1 MKYSEPIRKILI
13 IRLHA
18 VGDTAISIPACNFIK
33 RNYPGYEQHFLTTA
47 ITAGLVGSFGI
58 FSKVFDIGPGFENS
72 ETEYNGL
79 SKKFKRLVSSVKTGL
94 KLRKN
99 KYDIVIDLQNN
110 KFSRVVRKLTAA
122 KRHSEFEKYTEKS
135 HSERVMDTF
144 NSAGFKNV
152 TNDFSLD
159 VEEQQRKIC
168 REILL
173 NNGWDGI
180 KKVILI
186 NPAGL
191 YETRKWGMENY
202 LGLSQLLINNG
213 YTVLIS
219 GTEKIKNISAELKSQ
234 LGKDLIDIAGITTL
248 KEIPGILS
256 HISGAVSD
264 DSGLFHIAWAM
275 GIPGVL
281 LLGATRSDW
290 TCQPG
295 EHTVCLNSSDL
306 ECGNCMRETCKWGD
320 TRCLKRYKPE
330 EVFNKL
336 AGLMNTVN

>member
-1 MKYSEPIRKILI
+1 MKYSEPIKKILI

-47 ITAGLVGSFGI
+47 MTAGLVASFGI

-79 SKKFKRLVSSVKTGL
+79 SRKLKRLVSSVKTGL

-110 KFSRVVRKLTAA
+110 KFSRVVRMLTAA
-122 KRHSEFEKYTEKS
+122 KQHSEFKKYAEKS
-135 HSERVMDTF
+135 HSERVIDTF

-159 VEEQQRKIC
+159 MQEQQLNSGRDIM
-168 REILL
+168 L

-180 KKVILI
+180 KKVVLI

-191 YETRKWGMENY
+191 HETRRWGIENY
-202 LGLSQLLINNG
+202 LKLSQLLINNG
-213 YTVLIS
+213 YTVMIS
-219 GTEKIKNISAELKSQ
+219 GTEKIKNISAELKSL
-234 LGKDLIDIAGITTL
+234 LGKNLIDIAGITTL
-248 KEIPGILS
+248 QEIPGILS
-256 HISGAVSD
+256 YISGAVSD

-275 GIPGVL
+275 GIPGIL

-295 EHTVCLNSSDL
+295 EHSICLNSDDL
-306 ECGNCMRETCKWGD
+306 ECGNCMKETCKWGD

-330 EVFNKL
+330 EVNGKL
-336 AGLMNTVN
+336 IGLMKRIN

>member
-1 MKYSEPIRKILI
+1 MPIQKILI

-33 RNYPGYEQHFLTTA
+33 KNYPGYELHFLTTA
-47 ITAGLVGSFGI
+47 ISGGLVESFGI
-58 FSKVFDIGPGFENS
+58 FSKVFDIGRGFENPK
-72 ETEYNGL
+72 TEYNGL
-79 SKKFKRLVSSVKTGL
+79 STKFNRLVSSVKTGL
-94 KLRKN
+94 KFRKN

-122 KRHSEFEKYTEKS
+122 KRHSEFEKYAEKS
-135 HSERVMDTF
+135 HSERVIDTF
-144 NSAGFKNV
+144 KSAGFKNV
-152 TNDFSLD
+152 TNDFSMD
-159 VEEQQRKIC
+159 VEEQQLKIC

-191 YETRKWGMENY
+191 YETRKWGIENY

-219 GTEKIKNISAELKSQ
+219 GTEKIKNIFAELKSH

-256 HISGAVSD
+256 HISGVVSD
-264 DSGLFHIAWAM
+264 DSGLFHIAWSM

-295 EHTVCLNSSDL
+295 EHTICLNSSDL
-306 ECGNCMRETCKWGD
+306 ECGNCMKETCKWGD

-330 EVFNKL
+330 EVFDKL
-336 AGLMNTVN
+336 TGLMNKVN